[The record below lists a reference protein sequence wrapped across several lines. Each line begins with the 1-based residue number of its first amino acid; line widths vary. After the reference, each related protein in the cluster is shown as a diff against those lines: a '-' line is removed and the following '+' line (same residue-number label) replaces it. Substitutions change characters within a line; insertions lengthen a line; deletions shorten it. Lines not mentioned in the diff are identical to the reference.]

1 LTLDFGPDAAAI
13 PYVVTV
19 ICENG
24 SVVTLAE
31 GTVSSEPVSVSMTE
45 KFANTGTFITGVEV
59 SFEGE
64 GAQLA
69 SLAVNAD
76 NFAFYYD
83 VEPSDDYKQSCTKG
97 NLAILGTAYASSNF
111 PDYSKISYIND
122 GLIKAQNPSWYA
134 HGFEIPSHC
143 GVTLDETYIVNKV
156 ALTFDYIEPKGS
168 AVMYFDI
175 QAKVDGE
182 YITVASGR
190 SYDSACNYQPVFSFD
205 AVVTD
210 DIRIVFTKNGGIFPN
225 LRELEVYSDV
235 DFPAAYRGY
244 PTNYPIGGRAVT
256 EFKDTEYENRIYE
269 TTVRNSNPPMIG
281 YTPRVGYVLAWSGT
295 EDPTPLLSASYSGLP
310 MVTGSVISMLAAN
323 NPGQVLSADSTFVSG
338 PIEYTTIDYGAWIVT
353 AIVFVVCAA
362 AVAIY
367 VIAKRKKS

>member
-1 LTLDFGPDAAAI
+1 
-13 PYVVTV
+13 
-19 ICENG
+19 
-24 SVVTLAE
+24 
-31 GTVSSEPVSVSMTE
+31 M
-45 KFANTGTFITGVEV
+45 
-59 SFEGE
+59 
-64 GAQLA
+64 
-69 SLAVNAD
+69 
-76 NFAFYYD
+76 
-83 VEPSDDYKQSCTKG
+83 
-97 NLAILGTAYASSNF
+97 
-111 PDYSKISYIND
+111 
-122 GLIKAQNPSWYA
+122 
-134 HGFEIPSHC
+134 H
-143 GVTLDETYIVNKV
+143 
-156 ALTFDYIEPKGS
+156 
-168 AVMYFDI
+168 FDI
-175 QAKVDGE
+175 QAKVNGE
-182 YITVASGR
+182 YVTVASGR

-295 EDPTPLLSASYSGLP
+295 EDPTPLLNASYSGLP

-323 NPGQVLSADSTFVSG
+323 NPGQVLSADSTLATG